1 MANLAREEDKMV
13 DIHDHDLDCTDVMPS
28 FLTVDVSGKSAVQ
41 SAMEIMNDVQRVWAF
56 SSGVQ

>member
-1 MANLAREEDKMV
+1 MANVAKEEDKMV
-13 DIHDHDLDCTDVMPS
+13 NIHANGLNCTDVMAS
-28 FLTVDVSGKSAVQ
+28 FLTVDVSGKLAMS